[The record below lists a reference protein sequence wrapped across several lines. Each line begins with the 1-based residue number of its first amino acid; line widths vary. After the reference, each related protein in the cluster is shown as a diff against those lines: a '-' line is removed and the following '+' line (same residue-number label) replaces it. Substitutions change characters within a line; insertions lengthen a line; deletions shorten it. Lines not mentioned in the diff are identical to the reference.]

1 MAKKEV
7 KKVEKKVVNKKV
19 SKRVSEKSEPKH
31 TFTITIN
38 GVKQVVCGE
47 TVEKAL
53 AEIKMPDSIKTEM
66 IIDSKYMGKQKQKI
80 LGTFAVRRIFGNNTS
95 MKLLASNLTKLING

>member
-19 SKRVSEKSEPKH
+19 SKRVRPKH
-31 TFTITIN
+31 TLTITVN
-38 GVKQVVCGE
+38 GLSHKVHGGTIEEALSKVK
-47 TVEKAL
+47 L
-53 AEIKMPDSIKTEM
+53 PDAIKTEM
-66 IIDSKYMGKQKQKI
+66 IIDTKYKKRKKQKI